1 MGDPYRIL
9 NVDSSCSDQELK
21 EAYRNLL
28 KEYSAQLNLPSPQ
41 NEVAQQKIDELNDAY
56 DEIMN
61 MRRGYGSSASN
72 GGSSFYDIRK
82 MINQNRISEADELL
96 EGVPQ
101 TSRNAEWYFLKGSVF
116 HSRGWIDR
124 AMNCF
129 STAVNMDPNNAE
141 YRAALNNMMYQRNTG
156 HNQNGG
162 YRQVNTAGGC
172 SGCDMCSGL
181 ICADCCCECMGGD
194 LISCC

>member
-9 NVDSSCSDQELK
+9 NIDSSCSDEELK
-21 EAYRNLL
+21 QAYRNLL
-28 KEYSAQLNLPSPQ
+28 KQYSTDLSAPSPQ
-41 NEVAQQKIDELNDAY
+41 CEVAQQKIDELNDAY
-56 DEIMN
+56 DAIMN
-61 MRRGYGSSASN
+61 MRRGSGNRGTSTFS
-72 GGSSFYDIRK
+72 DIRR

-101 TSRNAEWYFLKGSVF
+101 ASRDAEWYFLKGSVL

-129 STAVNMDPNNAE
+129 SRAVNMEPNNAE
-141 YRAALNNMMYQRNTG
+141 YRAALNNMAYQRNTG
-156 HNQNGG
+156 YNQNGG
-162 YRQVNTAGGC
+162 YRQPQTAGGC

-181 ICADCCCECMGGD
+181 LCADCCCECMGGD
-194 LISCC
+194 LIACC

>member
-1 MGDPYRIL
+1 MRDPYRIL
-9 NVDSSCSDQELK
+9 NIDSSCSDEQLK
-21 EAYRNLL
+21 NAYRDLL
-28 KEYSAQLNLPSPQ
+28 KQYSADLNAPSPQ
-41 NEVAQQKIDELNDAY
+41 CDFAQQKIDELNDAY

-61 MRRGYGSSASN
+61 MRRGSGNRANSTFA
-72 GGSSFYDIRK
+72 DIRR

-101 TSRNAEWYFLKGSVF
+101 SARDAEWHFLKGSIY
-116 HSRGWIDR
+116 HSRGWIAR

-129 STAVNMDPNNAE
+129 SQATNMDPGNAE

-156 HNQNGG
+156 YNQNGG
-162 YRQVNTAGGC
+162 YRQPQTTGGC

-181 ICADCCCECMGGD
+181 LCADCCCECLGGD
-194 LISCC
+194 LIACC

>member
-1 MGDPYRIL
+1 MGDPYKML
-9 NVDSSCSDQELK
+9 NIDSSASDSEIK

-28 KEYSAQLNLPSPQ
+28 KQYSADLNASSPQ
-41 NEVAQQKIDELNDAY
+41 REFAQQKIDELNNAY

-61 MRRGYGSSASN
+61 MRRGNAYENSSTFA
-72 GGSSFYDIRK
+72 DIRR

-96 EGVPQ
+96 EGVLQ
-101 TSRNAEWYFLKGSVF
+101 SARDAEWYFLKGSIY

-129 STAVNMDPNNAE
+129 SQAVNMDPGNAE

-156 HNQNGG
+156 YNQNGG
-162 YRQVNTAGGC
+162 YRQPQSAGGC

-181 ICADCCCECMGGD
+181 LCADCCCECMGGD
-194 LISCC
+194 LIACC

>member
-9 NVDSSCSDQELK
+9 NVDSSCSDEELK
-21 EAYRNLL
+21 TAYRNLL
-28 KEYSAQLNLPSPQ
+28 KEYSADLNAPSPQ
-41 NEVAQQKIDELNDAY
+41 NEFAQQKINELNDAY

-61 MRRGYGSSASN
+61 IRRGGGASSR
-72 GGSSFYDIRK
+72 GSSFADIRR
-82 MINQNRISEADELL
+82 MINQNRIADADELL

-101 TSRNAEWYFLKGSVF
+101 VSRDAEWYFLKGSVL
-116 HSRGWIDR
+116 HSRGWVDR

-129 STAVNMDPNNAE
+129 SRAVNMEPNNAE

-156 HNQNGG
+156 YNQNGG
-162 YRQVNTAGGC
+162 YRQPQGSGGC

-181 ICADCCCECMGGD
+181 LCADCCCECMGGD